1 LLSKSQVLDTAA
13 TRIPRTHHD
22 PKDLIDEDYNDKI
35 VFAVNRLFQ
44 RSDREADHSL
54 PSSAEVKNALN
65 YTSTPPIRLH
75 GVILS

>member
-44 RSDREADHSL
+44 RSDREADH
-54 PSSAEVKNALN
+54 
-65 YTSTPPIRLH
+65 
-75 GVILS
+75 